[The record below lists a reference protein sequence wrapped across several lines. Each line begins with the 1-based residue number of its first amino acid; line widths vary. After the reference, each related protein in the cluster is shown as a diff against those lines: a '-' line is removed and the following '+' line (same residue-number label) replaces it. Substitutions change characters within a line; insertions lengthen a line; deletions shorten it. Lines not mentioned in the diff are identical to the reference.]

1 MSDPPSNAQIGMAYL
16 AKNYERQKR
25 NARAALFKALRAKGV
40 PEESLTEWADV
51 LQGVRRGTVLAAEQ
65 KLEFTGDDLDIRGIE
80 CCELCGDVWKY
91 EFACPVCLGYFVEA
105 VGLYEPRW
113 LPFQDDDDKFE
124 CRVCDAHF
132 EKTVP
137 GAYRMDTTWRLICL
151 DG

>member
-1 MSDPPSNAQIGMAYL
+1 MFMSDPREMVDTGIILLIRQFR
-16 AKNYERQKR
+16 KNYE
-25 NARAALFKALRAKGV
+25 
-40 PEESLTEWADV
+40 S
-51 LQGVRRGTVLAAEQ
+51 GTVLAAEQ

-124 CRVCDAHF
+124 CRVCDAQF